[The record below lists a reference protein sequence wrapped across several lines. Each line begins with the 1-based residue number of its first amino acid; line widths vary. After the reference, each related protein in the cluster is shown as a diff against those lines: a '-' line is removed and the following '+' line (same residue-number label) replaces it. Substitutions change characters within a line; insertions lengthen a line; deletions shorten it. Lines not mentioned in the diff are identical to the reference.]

1 MHLAVAFAVF
11 SAAAPRNQAG
21 RQDVPLT
28 AVVETLNLDHR
39 YSPTIGTFWID
50 TGSDSIIFISN
61 SNRVYIGNR
70 IAYLKNPVRNH
81 DDRPTVEADGVN
93 LILQE
98 VFGQAVPWKYNG
110 SVFTLDSGSKNR
122 PEEPPGQN
130 RTNTAAPK
138 RSVRSRTDYEINT
151 IIIDAGHGGKDPG
164 GIGYRGLKEK
174 DIVLGVAREL
184 EKELKR
190 RLKGETIIMT
200 REDDHFIPL
209 EERASMANEVE
220 PSRNPIFVSVHANV
234 SFTPGTSGFESYFL
248 SIDPFGE
255 KARDVAQKENSVLN
269 FEIEDYNEYIQEI
282 LNRIVDI
289 EYRRES
295 MRLAG
300 DIQRRLRGTIGGQS
314 AGRGVKSA
322 FFYVLK
328 ASKMPAVLVE
338 VGFVTNKNEALNLQ
352 TSEYQKKIA
361 KGIALGIEDFIN
373 DFRESKGFT
382 E

>member
-1 MHLAVAFAVF
+1 MHLAVIFAAC
-11 SAAAPRNQAG
+11 SAAAPRYQAG

-28 AVVETLNLDHR
+28 AVVETLNLDYL
-39 YSPTIGTFWID
+39 YSPIIGTFWID
-50 TGSDSIIFISN
+50 VGADSIIFISN

-70 IAYLKNPVRNH
+70 IVHLKNPLQNY
-81 DDRPTVEADGVN
+81 DDRPTVEADGVD

-110 SVFTLDSGSKNR
+110 SVFTLDSGSKKR
-122 PEEPPGQN
+122 PEEPPEQN
-130 RTNTAAPK
+130 RMNTAAPK
-138 RSVRSRTDYEINT
+138 RNVRSRTDHEIKT

-174 DIVLGVAREL
+174 DIVLGVAEEL
-184 EKELKR
+184 KKELKR
-190 RLKGETIIMT
+190 RLRGETIIMT
-200 REDDHFIPL
+200 REDDRFIPL
-209 EERASMANEVE
+209 EERGRMANEVE
-220 PSRNPIFVSVHANV
+220 PFRNPIFVSVHANV

-269 FEIEDYNEYIQEI
+269 FEIKDYNEYIQEI

-300 DIQRRLRGTIGGQS
+300 DIQKHLRGTIGGQS
-314 AGRGVKSA
+314 ADRGVKSA

-338 VGFVTNKNEALNLQ
+338 VGFVTNKNEAINLQ

-361 KGIALGIEDFIN
+361 KGIALGIEDFTN
-373 DFRESKGFT
+373 DFHESKGFT

>member
-1 MHLAVAFAVF
+1 MLLAAAFGIF
-11 SAAAPRNQAG
+11 SAAASQNEAG
-21 RQDVPLT
+21 RKDIPLT
-28 AVVETLNLDHR
+28 AVAEALKLDYQ
-39 YSPTIGTFWID
+39 YSPTTGTFWID
-50 TGSDSIIFISN
+50 AGSQGIIFINN
-61 SNRVYIGNR
+61 SNKVYIGNSIVYLRNAVR
-70 IAYLKNPVRNH
+70 ISNEQ
-81 DDRPTVEADGVN
+81 PTVEADGVDQV
-93 LILQE
+93 L
-98 VFGQAVPWKYNG
+98 QAVYGKAVSWEYNE
-110 SVFTLDSGSKNR
+110 SVFTLDSVSKNR
-122 PEEPPGQN
+122 PVR
-130 RTNTAAPK
+130 RTVQKGSGDTASK
-138 RSVRSRTDYEINT
+138 RSTRARTGYDIGT

-164 GIGYRGLKEK
+164 GIGYKGLKEK
-174 DIVLGVAREL
+174 DIVLPIAKEL
-184 EKELKR
+184 KKELKR
-190 RLKGETIIMT
+190 RLRGENIIMT
-200 REDDHFIPL
+200 REDDRFIPL
-209 EERASMANEVE
+209 EERGRIANEVD

-300 DIQRRLRGTIGGQS
+300 NIQRRLRGTIGGQS
-314 AGRGVKSA
+314 EDRGVKSA

-352 TSEYQKKIA
+352 TSEHQKKIA
-361 KGIALGIEDFIN
+361 KGIALGIEDFVN